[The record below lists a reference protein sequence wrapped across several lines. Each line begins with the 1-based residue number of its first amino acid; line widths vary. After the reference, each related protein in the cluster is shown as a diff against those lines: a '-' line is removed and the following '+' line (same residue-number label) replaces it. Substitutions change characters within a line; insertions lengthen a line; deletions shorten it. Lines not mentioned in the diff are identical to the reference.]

1 MNANG
6 EEKSSDLGLG
16 QRVKKV
22 WGLKRHITSNRV
34 SALATSVIAIVTVW
48 TLLFTPLGERFIA
61 DINRSLEETQDEL
74 ERHRTVNA
82 KVTLRAVWSKFDD
95 GLAENEYFAK
105 VAADYHTH
113 VEWMNSADEEASSPS
128 NEWFRLPYRDGFGEM
143 VGVPFNEPSRWGERL
158 RTMLNW
164 WPVDWEE
171 PKPGRLDP
179 VTARKELRAYL
190 DGILEEH
197 FGGGGH
203 GAPASVSDV
212 IDEMKRD
219 EDVEYLGGVTA
230 EIVRDMLDD
239 FLRQHPILV
248 SKPVRVRFTGPYTA
262 DEVVEAGEEVERNIT
277 EVRDALRSFV
287 KIESDPYF

>member
-113 VEWMNSADEEASSPS
+113 VKWANSAGGLTPAPS
-128 NEWFRLPYRDGFGEM
+128 MRWINTPHRDGITITGL
-143 VGVPFNEPSRWGERL
+143 VPIHEPGRWGDRQ
-158 RTMLNW
+158 RTIQNW
-164 WPVDWEE
+164 WPY
-171 PKPGRLDP
+171 PPGTLEDRII
-179 VTARKELRAYL
+179 AHKELRAYL
-190 DGILEEH
+190 DGLLEEH
-197 FGGGGH
+197 FEGRGY
-203 GAPASVSDV
+203 GASATVNDV
-212 IDEMKRD
+212 IEGMKRD
-219 EDVEYLGGVTA
+219 EAIEYLGGVTA

-239 FLRQHPILV
+239 FLRQHPALV

-262 DEVVEAGEEVERNIT
+262 DEVVEAGEEVDRNIT
-277 EVRDALRSFV
+277 EFRDALRSFV